1 MDMPQQINIAK
12 NASLIVEREVT
23 FMMIIKPDFAK
34 HFVCGMVYALGGVI
48 VEEAYRLY
56 STNDPLVNM
65 LTAKQKEKQS
75 KERFNQIMSQ
85 TNLKEAD

>member
-1 MDMPQQINIAK
+1 
-12 NASLIVEREVT
+12 
-23 FMMIIKPDFAK
+23 MMILKPDFVK
-34 HFVCGMVYALGGVI
+34 HFVCGMAYALGGII
-48 VEEAYRLY
+48 VEEAL
-56 STNDPLVNM
+56 TNM

>member
-1 MDMPQQINIAK
+1 
-12 NASLIVEREVT
+12 
-23 FMMIIKPDFAK
+23 MMLLKPDFAK
-34 HFVCGMVYALGGVI
+34 HFICGMVYALGGVI

-56 STNDPLVNM
+56 STNDPLMNI

-85 TNLKEAD
+85 TNLKEEKAD